1 MRRPIVRLSSL
12 QLTNI
17 KNVKK
22 GTIYMPNTVNKI
34 LSADKAEILGIYGQN
49 GSGKTAIVDALYFL
63 QKVMIGVDLDQSLE
77 DYMDMDSDIAEIF
90 ADFNIFMDGIVFE
103 IGYRLSLSRE
113 EKEVIISRETLSAA
127 KNENGIRTNKTV
139 FMDYQRDQANVIFK
153 PQKRLDEILEE
164 NKEIKTDLIVARKMA
179 EKSNCSYIFGES
191 SREIFCREYKNGFQ
205 QFSVIISSLFEFAL
219 KDLFVIRNTHSGVI
233 SANFVLPMAFRIEN
247 DNMGAKGDFTV
258 SLTEP
263 ILVDEER
270 KNLLETIVEQINIV
284 LYTIIPGLQVTIKN
298 YGKQSLDNGEEG
310 WKLELMSKRESM
322 KEIPIR
328 MESEGIIKIIS
339 ILNALIQAFGNPSIC
354 LVIDELDSGIFEY
367 MLGELLDIF
376 KKSAKG
382 QLIFTSHNL
391 RALEMIDKESIM
403 FSTTNPDNRYI
414 HMKNVRESNNLRNMY
429 IRSITLGGQSEHIYE
444 ETDSL
449 KIARAFR
456 KAGRGVRG
464 E

>member
-1 MRRPIVRLSSL
+1 MKRPIVRLSSL
-12 QLTNI
+12 QFTKI
-17 KNVKK
+17 KKEKN

-63 QKVMIGVDLDQSLE
+63 QKVMVGADLDQSLE
-77 DYMDMDSDIAEIF
+77 DYMTIDSDTAEIF

-103 IGYRLSLSRE
+103 IGYTLSLSRE
-113 EKEVIISRETLSAA
+113 EKEIVINREILRSA
-127 KNENGIRTNKTV
+127 KNENGIRTNKTI
-139 FMDYQRDQANVIFK
+139 FMDYQRDQTDVIFK
-153 PQKRLDEILEE
+153 PQKRLDEILEA

-247 DNMGAKGDFTV
+247 DNIGAKGDFAV
-258 SLTEP
+258 PLTEP

-310 WKLELMSKRESM
+310 WKLELMSKREGM

-382 QLIFTSHNL
+382 QLLFTSHNL

-429 IRSITLGGQSEHIYE
+429 IRSITLGGQSEQIYE

-456 KAGRGVRG
+456 KAGRGVRS

>member
-1 MRRPIVRLSSL
+1 MKKPIVRLSSL

-63 QKVMIGVDLDQSLE
+63 QKVMIGADLDQSLE
-77 DYMDMDSDIAEIF
+77 DYMDMDSNVAEIF
-90 ADFNIFMDGIVFE
+90 ADFNLFMNGIVFE
-103 IGYRLSLSRE
+103 IRYRLSLSRE
-113 EKEVIISRETLSAA
+113 EKVVVISRETLSGA

-139 FMDYQRDQANVIFK
+139 FMDYQRDQTNTIFK

-164 NKEIKTDLIVARKMA
+164 NKDIKTDLIVARKMA

-191 SREIFCREYKNGFQ
+191 SRDIFCREYKNGFQ

-247 DNMGAKGDFTV
+247 DNMGTKGDFTV

-298 YGKQSLDNGEEG
+298 YGKQSLDDGEEG
-310 WKLELMSKRESM
+310 WKLELMSKREGM

-403 FSTTNPDNRYI
+403 FSTTNPNNRYI

-429 IRSITLGGQSEHIYE
+429 IRSITLGGQSEEIYE

-456 KAGRGVRG
+456 KAGQGVRG

>member
-1 MRRPIVRLSSL
+1 
-12 QLTNI
+12 
-17 KNVKK
+17 
-22 GTIYMPNTVNKI
+22 MPNTVNKI

-77 DYMDMDSDIAEIF
+77 DYMDMDSDTAEIF
-90 ADFNIFMDGIVFE
+90 ADFNIFMDSIVFE
-103 IGYRLSLSRE
+103 IGYRLSLSRK
-113 EKEVIISRETLSAA
+113 EKEVVISRETLSAA

-139 FMDYQRDQANVIFK
+139 FMDYQRDQTNVIFK
-153 PQKRLDEILEE
+153 PQKRLDEVLEE

-191 SREIFCREYKNGFQ
+191 SREIFCREYENGFQ
-205 QFSVIISSLFEFAL
+205 QFSAIISSLFEFAL

-247 DNMGAKGDFTV
+247 DNIGAKGDFTV

-298 YGKQSLDNGEEG
+298 YGKQSLSDGEEG
-310 WKLELMSKRESM
+310 WKLELMSKREGM

-403 FSTTNPDNRYI
+403 FSTTNPNNRYI

-429 IRSITLGGQSEHIYE
+429 IRSITLGGQSEEIYE

-456 KAGRGVRG
+456 KAGRGVRD

>member
-1 MRRPIVRLSSL
+1 
-12 QLTNI
+12 
-17 KNVKK
+17 
-22 GTIYMPNTVNKI
+22 MPNTVNKI

-63 QKVMIGVDLDQSLE
+63 QKVMIGADLDQSLE
-77 DYMDMDSDIAEIF
+77 DYMDTDSDTAEFF
-90 ADFNIFMDGIVFE
+90 ADFNLFMDGIVFE
-103 IGYRLSLSRE
+103 IGYRISLSRE
-113 EKEVIISRETLSAA
+113 EKEVVISRETLSAA

-139 FMDYQRDQANVIFK
+139 FMDYQREQKDVIFK

-191 SREIFCREYKNGFQ
+191 SREIFCREYQNGFQ

-298 YGKQSLDNGEEG
+298 YGKQSLNDGEEG
-310 WKLELMSKRESM
+310 WKLELMSKREGM

-367 MLGELLDIF
+367 MLGELLNIF

-403 FSTTNPDNRYI
+403 FSTTNPNNRYI

-429 IRSITLGGQSEHIYE
+429 IRSITLGGQSEEIYE

-456 KAGRGVRG
+456 KAGRGVRD

>member
-1 MRRPIVRLSSL
+1 MKNPIVRLSSL

-63 QKVMIGVDLDQSLE
+63 QKVMIGADLDQSLE
-77 DYMDMDSDIAEIF
+77 DYMDMDSDTAEIF
-90 ADFNIFMDGIVFE
+90 ADFNLFMNGIVFE

-113 EKEVIISRETLSAA
+113 EKVVVISRETLSGA

-139 FMDYQRDQANVIFK
+139 FMDYQRDQTNTIFK

-164 NKEIKTDLIVARKMA
+164 NKDIKTDLIVARKMA

-191 SREIFCREYKNGFQ
+191 SRDIFCREYKNGFQ

-219 KDLFVIRNTHSGVI
+219 KDLFVIRNTHLGVI

-247 DNMGAKGDFTV
+247 DNMGTKGDFTV

-298 YGKQSLDNGEEG
+298 YGKQSLDDGEEG
-310 WKLELMSKRESM
+310 WKLELMSKREGM

-403 FSTTNPDNRYI
+403 FSTTNPNNRYI

-429 IRSITLGGQSEHIYE
+429 IRSITLGGQSEEIYE

-456 KAGRGVRG
+456 KAGQGVRG

>member
-1 MRRPIVRLSSL
+1 MKKPIVRLSSL

-63 QKVMIGVDLDQSLE
+63 QKVMIGADLDQSLE
-77 DYMDMDSDIAEIF
+77 DYMDMDSDTAEIF
-90 ADFNIFMDGIVFE
+90 ADFNLFMNGIVFE

-113 EKEVIISRETLSAA
+113 EKEVVISRETLSAA

-139 FMDYQRDQANVIFK
+139 FMDYQRDQTNTIFK

-164 NKEIKTDLIVARKMA
+164 NKDIKTDLIVARKMA

-191 SREIFCREYKNGFQ
+191 SRDIFCREYKNGFQ

-219 KDLFVIRNTHSGVI
+219 KDLFVIRNTHLGVI

-298 YGKQSLDNGEEG
+298 YGKQSLDDGEEG
-310 WKLELMSKRESM
+310 WKLELMSKREGM

-429 IRSITLGGQSEHIYE
+429 IRSITLGGQSEQIYE

>member
-1 MRRPIVRLSSL
+1 
-12 QLTNI
+12 
-17 KNVKK
+17 
-22 GTIYMPNTVNKI
+22 MPNTVNKI

-63 QKVMIGVDLDQSLE
+63 QKVMIGADLDQSLE
-77 DYMDMDSDIAEIF
+77 DYMDTDSDTAEIF
-90 ADFNIFMDGIVFE
+90 ADFNLFMDGIVFE
-103 IGYRLSLSRE
+103 IGYKLSLIRE
-113 EKEVIISRETLSAA
+113 EKEVVISRETLSAA

-139 FMDYQRDQANVIFK
+139 FMDYQREQKDVIFK

-191 SREIFCREYKNGFQ
+191 SREIFCREYQNGFQ

-247 DNMGAKGDFTV
+247 DNIGAKGDFTV

-270 KNLLETIVEQINIV
+270 KDLLETIVEQINIV

-298 YGKQSLDNGEEG
+298 YGKQSLNDGEEG
-310 WKLELMSKRESM
+310 WKLELMSKREGM

-403 FSTTNPDNRYI
+403 FSTTNPNNRYI

-429 IRSITLGGQSEHIYE
+429 IRSITLGGQSEEIYE

>member
-1 MRRPIVRLSSL
+1 
-12 QLTNI
+12 
-17 KNVKK
+17 
-22 GTIYMPNTVNKI
+22 MPNTVNKI

-63 QKVMIGVDLDQSLE
+63 QKVMVGADLDQSLE
-77 DYMDMDSDIAEIF
+77 DYMTIDSDTAEIF

-103 IGYRLSLSRE
+103 IGYTLSLSRE
-113 EKEVIISRETLSAA
+113 EKEIVINREILRSA
-127 KNENGIRTNKTV
+127 KNENGIRTNKTI
-139 FMDYQRDQANVIFK
+139 FMDYQRDQTDVIFK
-153 PQKRLDEILEE
+153 PQKRLDEILEA

-247 DNMGAKGDFTV
+247 DNIGAKGDFAV
-258 SLTEP
+258 PLTEP

-310 WKLELMSKRESM
+310 WKLELMSKREGM

-382 QLIFTSHNL
+382 QLLFTSHNL

-429 IRSITLGGQSEHIYE
+429 IRSITLGGQSEQIYE

-456 KAGRGVRG
+456 KAGRGVRS

>member
-1 MRRPIVRLSSL
+1 
-12 QLTNI
+12 
-17 KNVKK
+17 
-22 GTIYMPNTVNKI
+22 MPNTVNKI

-63 QKVMIGVDLDQSLE
+63 QKVMIGADLDQSLE
-77 DYMDMDSDIAEIF
+77 DYMDMDSDTAEIF
-90 ADFNIFMDGIVFE
+90 ADFNLFMNGIVFE

-113 EKEVIISRETLSAA
+113 EKVVVISRETLSGA
-127 KNENGIRTNKTV
+127 KNENGLRTNKTV
-139 FMDYQRDQANVIFK
+139 FMDYQRDQANAIFK

-247 DNMGAKGDFTV
+247 DNIGAKGDFAV

-310 WKLELMSKRESM
+310 WKLELMSKREGM

-429 IRSITLGGQSEHIYE
+429 IRSITLGGQSEQIYE

>member
-1 MRRPIVRLSSL
+1 MKRPIVRLSSL

-63 QKVMIGVDLDQSLE
+63 QKVMIGADIDQSLE
-77 DYMDMDSDIAEIF
+77 DYMDMDSNVAEIF
-90 ADFNIFMDGIVFE
+90 ADFNLFMNGIVFE

-113 EKEVIISRETLSAA
+113 EKVVVISRETLSGA

-139 FMDYQRDQANVIFK
+139 FMDYQRDQTNTIFK

-164 NKEIKTDLIVARKMA
+164 NKDIKTDLIVARKMA

-191 SREIFCREYKNGFQ
+191 SRDIFCREYKNGFQ

-298 YGKQSLDNGEEG
+298 YGKQSLDDGEEG
-310 WKLELMSKRESM
+310 WKLELMSKREGM

-367 MLGELLDIF
+367 MLGELLYIF

-403 FSTTNPDNRYI
+403 FSTTNPNNRYI

-429 IRSITLGGQSEHIYE
+429 IRSITLGGQSEEIYE

>member
-1 MRRPIVRLSSL
+1 
-12 QLTNI
+12 
-17 KNVKK
+17 
-22 GTIYMPNTVNKI
+22 MPNTVNKI

-49 GSGKTAIVDALYFL
+49 GSGKTAVVDALYFL
-63 QKVMIGVDLDQSLE
+63 QKVMIGADLDQSLE
-77 DYMDMDSDIAEIF
+77 DYMDMDSDTAEIF
-90 ADFNIFMDGIVFE
+90 ADFNIFMDSIVFE
-103 IGYRLSLSRE
+103 IGYRLSLSRK
-113 EKEVIISRETLSAA
+113 EKEVVISRETLSAA

-139 FMDYQRDQANVIFK
+139 FMDYQRDQTNVIFK
-153 PQKRLDEILEE
+153 PQKRLDEVLEE

-191 SREIFCREYKNGFQ
+191 SREIFCREYENGFQ
-205 QFSVIISSLFEFAL
+205 QFSAIISSLFEFAL

-298 YGKQSLDNGEEG
+298 YGKQSLSDGEEG
-310 WKLELMSKRESM
+310 WKLELMSKREGM

-403 FSTTNPDNRYI
+403 FSTTNPNNRYI

-429 IRSITLGGQSEHIYE
+429 IRSITLGGQSEEIYE

-456 KAGRGVRG
+456 KAGRGVRD

>member
-1 MRRPIVRLSSL
+1 MKRPIVRLSSL

-63 QKVMIGVDLDQSLE
+63 QKVMIGDDLDQSLE
-77 DYMDMDSDIAEIF
+77 DYMNMDSDTAEIF
-90 ADFNIFMDGIVFE
+90 ADFNLFMNGIVFE

-113 EKEVIISRETLSAA
+113 EKVVVISRETLSGA

-139 FMDYQRDQANVIFK
+139 FMDYQRDQTNTIFK

-164 NKEIKTDLIVARKMA
+164 NKDIKTDLIVARKMA

-191 SREIFCREYKNGFQ
+191 SRDIFCREYKNGFQ
-205 QFSVIISSLFEFAL
+205 QFSVIISSLSEFAL

-233 SANFVLPMAFRIEN
+233 SGNFVLPMAFRIEN

-298 YGKQSLDNGEEG
+298 YGKQSLDDGEEG
-310 WKLELMSKRESM
+310 WKLELMSKKEGM
-322 KEIPIR
+322 KEIPLR

-339 ILNALIQAFGNPSIC
+339 ILNALMQAFGNPSVC

-403 FSTTNPDNRYI
+403 FSTANPDNRYI

-429 IRSITLGGQSEHIYE
+429 IRSITLGGQSEEIYE

-456 KAGRGVRG
+456 KAGRGARG

>member
-1 MRRPIVRLSSL
+1 
-12 QLTNI
+12 
-17 KNVKK
+17 
-22 GTIYMPNTVNKI
+22 MPNTVNKI

-77 DYMDMDSDIAEIF
+77 DYMDMDSDTAEIF
-90 ADFNIFMDGIVFE
+90 ADFNIFMDDIVFE

-113 EKEVIISRETLSAA
+113 EKEVVISRETLSAA

-139 FMDYQRDQANVIFK
+139 FMDYQRDQANAIFK

-247 DNMGAKGDFTV
+247 DNIGAKGDFAV
-258 SLTEP
+258 PLTEP

-310 WKLELMSKRESM
+310 WKLELMSKREGM

-429 IRSITLGGQSEHIYE
+429 IRSITLGGQSEQIYE

>member
-1 MRRPIVRLSSL
+1 
-12 QLTNI
+12 
-17 KNVKK
+17 
-22 GTIYMPNTVNKI
+22 MPNTVNKI

-63 QKVMIGVDLDQSLE
+63 QKVMVGADLDQSLE
-77 DYMDMDSDIAEIF
+77 DYMTIDSDTAEIF

-103 IGYRLSLSRE
+103 VGYTLSLSRE
-113 EKEVIISRETLSAA
+113 EKEIVINREILRSA
-127 KNENGIRTNKTV
+127 KNENGIRTNKTT
-139 FMDYQRDQANVIFK
+139 FMDYQRDQTDVIFK
-153 PQKRLDEILEE
+153 PQKRLDEILEA

-247 DNMGAKGDFTV
+247 DNIGAKGDFAV
-258 SLTEP
+258 PLTEP

-310 WKLELMSKRESM
+310 WKLELMSKREGM

-339 ILNALIQAFGNPSIC
+339 ILNALIQAFGNLSIC

-429 IRSITLGGQSEHIYE
+429 IRSITLGGQSEQIYE

-456 KAGRGVRG
+456 KAGRGVRS

>member
-12 QLTNI
+12 QLASI

-49 GSGKTAIVDALYFL
+49 GSGKTAVVDALYFL
-63 QKVMIGVDLDQSLE
+63 QKVMIGADLDQSLE
-77 DYMDMDSDIAEIF
+77 DYMDMDSDTAEIF
-90 ADFNIFMDGIVFE
+90 ADFNIFMDSIVFE
-103 IGYRLSLSRE
+103 IGYRLSLSRK
-113 EKEVIISRETLSAA
+113 EKEVVISRETLSAA

-139 FMDYQRDQANVIFK
+139 FMDYQRDQTNVIFK
-153 PQKRLDEILEE
+153 PQKRLDEVLEE

-191 SREIFCREYKNGFQ
+191 SREIFCREYENGFQ
-205 QFSVIISSLFEFAL
+205 QFSAIISSLFEFAL

-298 YGKQSLDNGEEG
+298 YGKQSLNDGEEG
-310 WKLELMSKRESM
+310 WKLELMSKREGM

-403 FSTTNPDNRYI
+403 FSTTNPNNRYI

-429 IRSITLGGQSEHIYE
+429 IRSITLGGQSEEIYE

-456 KAGRGVRG
+456 KAGRGVRS

>member
-1 MRRPIVRLSSL
+1 
-12 QLTNI
+12 
-17 KNVKK
+17 
-22 GTIYMPNTVNKI
+22 MPNNVNKI

-63 QKVMIGVDLDQSLE
+63 QKVMVGADLDQSLE
-77 DYMDMDSDIAEIF
+77 DYMTIDSDTAEIF

-103 IGYRLSLSRE
+103 IGYTLSLSRE
-113 EKEVIISRETLSAA
+113 EKEIVINREILRSA
-127 KNENGIRTNKTV
+127 KNENGIRTNKTT
-139 FMDYQRDQANVIFK
+139 FMDYQRDQTDVIFK
-153 PQKRLDEILEE
+153 PQKRLDEILEA

-247 DNMGAKGDFTV
+247 NNIGAKGDFAV
-258 SLTEP
+258 PLTEP

-310 WKLELMSKRESM
+310 WKLELMSKREGM

-429 IRSITLGGQSEHIYE
+429 IRSITLGGQSEQIYE

-456 KAGRGVRG
+456 KAGRGVRS

>member
-1 MRRPIVRLSSL
+1 
-12 QLTNI
+12 
-17 KNVKK
+17 
-22 GTIYMPNTVNKI
+22 MPNTVNKI

-63 QKVMIGVDLDQSLE
+63 QKVMIGVNLDQSLE
-77 DYMDMDSDIAEIF
+77 DYMDMDSDTAEIF

-247 DNMGAKGDFTV
+247 DNIGAKGDFAV

-284 LYTIIPGLQVTIKN
+284 LYTIIPGLQVTIRN
-298 YGKQSLDNGEEG
+298 YGNQLLDNGEEG
-310 WKLELMSKRESM
+310 WKLELMSKREGM

-339 ILNALIQAFGNPSIC
+339 ILNALIQAFGNSSIC

-403 FSTTNPDNRYI
+403 FSTTNPNNRYI

-429 IRSITLGGQSEHIYE
+429 IRSITLGGQSEEIYE

-456 KAGRGVRG
+456 KAGRGARG

>member
-1 MRRPIVRLSSL
+1 
-12 QLTNI
+12 
-17 KNVKK
+17 
-22 GTIYMPNTVNKI
+22 MPNTVNKI

-63 QKVMIGVDLDQSLE
+63 QKVMVGADLDQSLE
-77 DYMDMDSDIAEIF
+77 DYMTIDSDTAEIF

-103 IGYRLSLSRE
+103 IGYTLSLSRE
-113 EKEVIISRETLSAA
+113 EKEIVINREILRSA
-127 KNENGIRTNKTV
+127 KNENGIRTNKTT
-139 FMDYQRDQANVIFK
+139 FMDYQRDQMDVIFK
-153 PQKRLDEILEE
+153 PQKRLDEILEA

-247 DNMGAKGDFTV
+247 DNIGAKGDFAV
-258 SLTEP
+258 PLTEP

-310 WKLELMSKRESM
+310 WKLELMSKREGM

-429 IRSITLGGQSEHIYE
+429 IRSITLGGQSEQIYE

-456 KAGRGVRG
+456 KAGRGVRS

>member
-1 MRRPIVRLSSL
+1 MKRPIVRLSSL

-49 GSGKTAIVDALYFL
+49 GSGKTAIIDALYVL
-63 QKVMIGVDLDQSLE
+63 QKVMIGADLNQSLE
-77 DYMDMDSDIAEIF
+77 DYMDMDSDTAEIF
-90 ADFNIFMDGIVFE
+90 ADFNLFMNGIVFE

-113 EKEVIISRETLSAA
+113 EKVVVISRETLSGA

-139 FMDYQRDQANVIFK
+139 FMDYQREQTNTIFK
-153 PQKRLDEILEE
+153 PQKRLDEILDE
-164 NKEIKTDLIVARKMA
+164 NKDIKTDLIVARKMA

-191 SREIFCREYKNGFQ
+191 SRDIFCREYKNGFQ

-298 YGKQSLDNGEEG
+298 YGKQSLDDGEEG
-310 WKLELMSKRESM
+310 WKLELMSKREGM

-429 IRSITLGGQSEHIYE
+429 IRTITLGGQSEEIYE

>member
-1 MRRPIVRLSSL
+1 
-12 QLTNI
+12 
-17 KNVKK
+17 
-22 GTIYMPNTVNKI
+22 MPNTVNKI

-63 QKVMIGVDLDQSLE
+63 QKVMVGADLDQSLE
-77 DYMDMDSDIAEIF
+77 DYMTIDSDTAEIF

-103 IGYRLSLSRE
+103 IGYTLSLSRE
-113 EKEVIISRETLSAA
+113 EKEIVINREILRSA
-127 KNENGIRTNKTV
+127 KNENGIRTNKTT
-139 FMDYQRDQANVIFK
+139 FMDYQRDQTDVIFK
-153 PQKRLDEILEE
+153 PQKRLDEILEA

-191 SREIFCREYKNGFQ
+191 SREIFCKEYKNGFQ

-247 DNMGAKGDFTV
+247 DNIGAKGDFAV
-258 SLTEP
+258 PLTEP

-310 WKLELMSKRESM
+310 WKLELMSKREGM

-429 IRSITLGGQSEHIYE
+429 IRSITLGGQSEQIYE

-456 KAGRGVRG
+456 KAGRGVRS

>member
-1 MRRPIVRLSSL
+1 
-12 QLTNI
+12 
-17 KNVKK
+17 
-22 GTIYMPNTVNKI
+22 
-34 LSADKAEILGIYGQN
+34 
-49 GSGKTAIVDALYFL
+49 
-63 QKVMIGVDLDQSLE
+63 MIGADLDQSLE
-77 DYMDMDSDIAEIF
+77 DYMDMDSNVAEIF
-90 ADFNIFMDGIVFE
+90 ADFNLFMNGIVFE

-113 EKEVIISRETLSAA
+113 EKVVVISRETLSGA

-139 FMDYQRDQANVIFK
+139 FMDYQRDQTNTIFK

-164 NKEIKTDLIVARKMA
+164 NKDIKTDLIVARKMA
-179 EKSNCSYIFGES
+179 EKSNCSYIFGEN
-191 SREIFCREYKNGFQ
+191 SRDIFCREYKNGFQ

-298 YGKQSLDNGEEG
+298 YGKQSLDDGEEG
-310 WKLELMSKRESM
+310 WKLELMSKREGM

-403 FSTTNPDNRYI
+403 FSTTNPNNRYI

-429 IRSITLGGQSEHIYE
+429 IRSITLGGQSEEIYE

-456 KAGRGVRG
+456 KAGRGVRS

>member
-1 MRRPIVRLSSL
+1 
-12 QLTNI
+12 
-17 KNVKK
+17 
-22 GTIYMPNTVNKI
+22 MPNTVNKI

-63 QKVMIGVDLDQSLE
+63 QKVMVGADLDQSLE
-77 DYMDMDSDIAEIF
+77 DYMTIDSDTAEIF

-103 IGYRLSLSRE
+103 VGYTLSLSRE
-113 EKEVIISRETLSAA
+113 EKEIVINREILRSA
-127 KNENGIRTNKTV
+127 KNENGIRTNKTT
-139 FMDYQRDQANVIFK
+139 FMDYQRDQTDVIFK
-153 PQKRLDEILEE
+153 PQKRLDEILEA

-247 DNMGAKGDFTV
+247 DNIGAKGDFAV
-258 SLTEP
+258 PLTEP

-310 WKLELMSKRESM
+310 WKLELMSKREGM

-429 IRSITLGGQSEHIYE
+429 IRSITLGGQSEQIYE

-456 KAGRGVRG
+456 KAGRGVRS

>member
-1 MRRPIVRLSSL
+1 
-12 QLTNI
+12 
-17 KNVKK
+17 
-22 GTIYMPNTVNKI
+22 MPNTVNKI

-77 DYMDMDSDIAEIF
+77 DYMDMDSDTAEIF
-90 ADFNIFMDGIVFE
+90 ADFNIFMDSIVFE
-103 IGYRLSLSRE
+103 IGYRLSLSRK
-113 EKEVIISRETLSAA
+113 EKEVVISRETLSAA

-139 FMDYQRDQANVIFK
+139 FMDYQRDQTNVIFK
-153 PQKRLDEILEE
+153 PQKRLDEVLEE

-191 SREIFCREYKNGFQ
+191 SREIFCREYENGFQ
-205 QFSVIISSLFEFAL
+205 QFSAIISSLFEFAL

-298 YGKQSLDNGEEG
+298 YGKQSLDDGEEG
-310 WKLELMSKRESM
+310 WKLELMSKREGM

-376 KKSAKG
+376 KKNAKG

-403 FSTTNPDNRYI
+403 FSTTNPNNRYI

-429 IRSITLGGQSEHIYE
+429 IRSITLGGQSEEIYE
-444 ETDSL
+444 KTDSL

-456 KAGRGVRG
+456 KAGRGVRS

>member
-1 MRRPIVRLSSL
+1 
-12 QLTNI
+12 
-17 KNVKK
+17 
-22 GTIYMPNTVNKI
+22 MPNTVNKI

-63 QKVMIGVDLDQSLE
+63 QKVMIGADLDQSLE
-77 DYMDMDSDIAEIF
+77 DYMDMDSDTAEIF
-90 ADFNIFMDGIVFE
+90 ADFNLFMNGIVFE

-113 EKEVIISRETLSAA
+113 EKVVVISRETLSGA
-127 KNENGIRTNKTV
+127 KNENGLRTNKTV
-139 FMDYQRDQANVIFK
+139 FMDYQRDQTNTIFK

-164 NKEIKTDLIVARKMA
+164 NKDIKTDLIVARKMA

-191 SREIFCREYKNGFQ
+191 SRDIFCREYKNGFQ

-298 YGKQSLDNGEEG
+298 YGKQSLDDGEEG
-310 WKLELMSKRESM
+310 WKLELMSKREGM

-429 IRSITLGGQSEHIYE
+429 IRSITLGGQSEGIYE

>member
-1 MRRPIVRLSSL
+1 
-12 QLTNI
+12 
-17 KNVKK
+17 
-22 GTIYMPNTVNKI
+22 MPNTVNKI

-63 QKVMIGVDLDQSLE
+63 QKVMIGADLDQSLE
-77 DYMDMDSDIAEIF
+77 DYMDTDSDTAEFF
-90 ADFNIFMDGIVFE
+90 ADFNLFMDGIVFE
-103 IGYRLSLSRE
+103 IGYRISLSRE
-113 EKEVIISRETLSAA
+113 EKEVVISRETLSAA

-139 FMDYQRDQANVIFK
+139 FMDYQKEQKDVIFK

-191 SREIFCREYKNGFQ
+191 SREIFCREYQNGFQ

-247 DNMGAKGDFTV
+247 DNIGAKGDFTV

-298 YGKQSLDNGEEG
+298 YGKQSLSDGEEG
-310 WKLELMSKRESM
+310 WKLELMSKREGM

-403 FSTTNPDNRYI
+403 FSTTNPNNRYI

-429 IRSITLGGQSEHIYE
+429 IRSITLGGQSEEIYE

-456 KAGRGVRG
+456 KAGRGVRD

>member
-1 MRRPIVRLSSL
+1 
-12 QLTNI
+12 
-17 KNVKK
+17 
-22 GTIYMPNTVNKI
+22 MPNTVNKI

-49 GSGKTAIVDALYFL
+49 GSGKTAVVDALYFL
-63 QKVMIGVDLDQSLE
+63 QKVMIGADLDQSLE
-77 DYMDMDSDIAEIF
+77 DYMDMDSDTAEIF
-90 ADFNIFMDGIVFE
+90 ADFNIFMDSIVFE
-103 IGYRLSLSRE
+103 IGYRLSLSRK
-113 EKEVIISRETLSAA
+113 EKEVVISRETLSAA

-139 FMDYQRDQANVIFK
+139 FMDYQRDQTNVIFK
-153 PQKRLDEILEE
+153 PQKRLDEVLEE

-191 SREIFCREYKNGFQ
+191 SREIFCREYENGFQ
-205 QFSVIISSLFEFAL
+205 QFSAIISSLFEFAL

-298 YGKQSLDNGEEG
+298 YGKQSLNDGEEG
-310 WKLELMSKRESM
+310 WKLELMSKREGM

-403 FSTTNPDNRYI
+403 FSTTNPNNRYI

-429 IRSITLGGQSEHIYE
+429 IRSITLGGQSEEIYE

-456 KAGRGVRG
+456 KAGRGVRD

>member
-1 MRRPIVRLSSL
+1 
-12 QLTNI
+12 
-17 KNVKK
+17 
-22 GTIYMPNTVNKI
+22 MPNTVNKI

-63 QKVMIGVDLDQSLE
+63 QKVMIGADLDQSLE
-77 DYMDMDSDIAEIF
+77 DYMDTDSDTAEFF
-90 ADFNIFMDGIVFE
+90 ADFNLFMDGIVFE
-103 IGYRLSLSRE
+103 IGYRISLSRE
-113 EKEVIISRETLSAA
+113 EKEVVISRETLSAA

-139 FMDYQRDQANVIFK
+139 FMDYQREQKDVIFK

-191 SREIFCREYKNGFQ
+191 SREIFCREYQNGFQ

-247 DNMGAKGDFTV
+247 DNIGAKGDFTV

-298 YGKQSLDNGEEG
+298 YGKQSLNDGEEG
-310 WKLELMSKRESM
+310 WKLELMSKREGM

-403 FSTTNPDNRYI
+403 FSTTNPNNRYI

-429 IRSITLGGQSEHIYE
+429 IRSITLGGQSEEIYE

>member
-1 MRRPIVRLSSL
+1 
-12 QLTNI
+12 
-17 KNVKK
+17 
-22 GTIYMPNTVNKI
+22 MPNTVNKI

-63 QKVMIGVDLDQSLE
+63 QKVMIGADLDQSLE
-77 DYMDMDSDIAEIF
+77 DYMDMDSDTAEIF
-90 ADFNIFMDGIVFE
+90 ADFNLFMNGIVFE

-113 EKEVIISRETLSAA
+113 EKVVVISRETLSGA

-139 FMDYQRDQANVIFK
+139 FMDYQRDQTNTIFK

-164 NKEIKTDLIVARKMA
+164 NKDIKTDLIVARKMA

-191 SREIFCREYKNGFQ
+191 SRDIFCREYKNGFQ

-219 KDLFVIRNTHSGVI
+219 KDLFVIRNTHLGVI

-247 DNMGAKGDFTV
+247 DNMGTKGDFTV

-298 YGKQSLDNGEEG
+298 YGKQSLDDGEEG
-310 WKLELMSKRESM
+310 WKLELMSKREGM

-403 FSTTNPDNRYI
+403 FSTTNPNNRYI

-429 IRSITLGGQSEHIYE
+429 IRSITLGGQSEEIYE

-456 KAGRGVRG
+456 KAGRGVRS